1 MTEPLLALLLQ
12 QAALM
17 TAGILAL
24 AALRPLLK
32 RLGPGAMYAAWLLL
46 PLLALTPAL
55 PRPGTEP
62 MRVVLQAT
70 GAAALPAWTPPPLPS
85 SGIAASALTLWLGGT
100 LLMLLWQAR
109 RQWALSRL
117 GSRLPAGSSPALVG
131 LLRPHVALP
140 ADFEQRF
147 TPAQRTLILAHE
159 AVHRAR
165 HDNFWNLVGCGLWAL
180 HWWNPLAAWAVRRLR
195 ADQELACDAA
205 VLAAHPQ
212 ARLDY
217 TRALLAAHDLHHLG
231 APLASRWGTHHPLVE
246 RIAMLN
252 RYRPLSRRRGLALAT
267 VLLGMTG
274 ASYALLA
281 AEAARPPVVEGFLQL
296 RYEVSLSLDGEVLVQ
311 PRLVTFPASPAAI
324 TFTDPSNQRLWM
336 LTLNSQ
342 FHDDRHLRVA
352 TSIALNDDA
361 AAVQAWMTNG
371 RRGHPPITRQL
382 AEPTLLIADGGQG
395 RIETTTPDGHRL
407 TLDVSVTS
415 FRNAT
420 PDYSLPTAASQ
431 PGKR

>member
-1 MTEPLLALLLQ
+1 MTEQLLALLWQ

-32 RLGPGAMYAAWLLL
+32 RLGAGAMYAAWLLL

-55 PRPGTEP
+55 PRPGIEP

-70 GAAALPAWTPPPLPS
+70 GAAALPALTPPTLPS
-85 SGIAASALTLWLGGT
+85 SGFAAAALTLWLGGT
-100 LLMLLWQAR
+100 LLVLLWQAQ

-117 GSRLPAGSSPALVG
+117 GTRLPAGSSPALVG

-159 AVHRAR
+159 SVHRAR
-165 HDNFWNLVGCGLWAL
+165 HDNFWNLVACSLWAL

-205 VLAAHPQ
+205 VLGAHPQ

-252 RYRPLSRRRGLALAT
+252 RPRSLSRRTGLALAAAC
-267 VLLGMTG
+267 LGFTG
-274 ASYALLA
+274 LAYAAQAMPGDAGGA
-281 AEAARPPVVEGFLQL
+281 AAPRKVEIRLTL
-296 RYEVSLSLDGEVLVQ
+296 TADGSTST
-311 PRLVTFPASPAAI
+311 PRLI
-324 TFTDPSNQRLWM
+324 T
-336 LTLNSQ
+336 
-342 FHDDRHLRVA
+342 
-352 TSIALNDDA
+352 ALGA
-361 AAVQAWMTNG
+361 
-371 RRGHPPITRQL
+371 RS
-382 AEPTLLIADGGQG
+382 
-395 RIETTTPDGHRL
+395 RIEWGPSPEKTWRLDLTVTQTPDGQLQVVTLPSYAGRPLGDHTGTLPSGESFGQRL
-407 TLDVSVTS
+407 GGQDGVPLLAITRVVSL
-415 FRNAT
+415 
-420 PDYSLPTAASQ
+420 LPADFQMPAPKAPAKPAAS
-431 PGKR
+431 